1 MTLICIVLTFTR
13 SIPFCAVTAEVDESL
28 TVKFGGI
35 NSAIQAFVSELK
47 VLGLWNNTTVVQFSD
62 FSRTLNPN
70 TGDGSDHGWYVSML
84 LVLSFQATFLLIL
97 QVILAPSGE
106 VITSCSEEQ

>member
-1 MTLICIVLTFTR
+1 LITVDLSFDILICIALTFVW
-13 SIPFCAVTAEVDESL
+13 SIPFCAGTDDVDESL

-47 VLGLWNNTTVVQFSD
+47 VLDIWNYTTVVQFSD

-70 TGDGSDHGWYVSML
+70 TGDGSDHGWYVN
-84 LVLSFQATFLLIL
+84 
-97 QVILAPSGE
+97 
-106 VITSCSEEQ
+106 

>member
-1 MTLICIVLTFTR
+1 
-13 SIPFCAVTAEVDESL
+13 L

-70 TGDGSDHGWYVSML
+70 TGDGSDHGWYVN
-84 LVLSFQATFLLIL
+84 
-97 QVILAPSGE
+97 
-106 VITSCSEEQ
+106 